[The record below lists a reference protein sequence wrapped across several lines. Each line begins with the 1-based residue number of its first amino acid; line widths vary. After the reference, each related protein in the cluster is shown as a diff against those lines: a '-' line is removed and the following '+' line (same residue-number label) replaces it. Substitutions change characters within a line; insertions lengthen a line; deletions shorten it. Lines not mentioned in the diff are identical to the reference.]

1 MKRLMFFLM
10 IGLFSCVS
18 AWSQGGDPFKH
29 LDESFAQKLSL
40 IAPGSKPF
48 HMKVS
53 VVDKNI
59 QNPLHSAEVEEWWA
73 APDQWRRVVT
83 SPEFS
88 QTAVQNGKQYFE
100 TNSTD
105 YMPWWISDLLR
116 ELTDPLPVDDLR
128 GVHFEHGGVEFGFN
142 CVSWQAQSSNGT
154 DKDVWGEG
162 LCFDSAGLLHSVFTP
177 SVVGEEFSKYEK
189 FGGKQIARY
198 FEIDTEGNHTVKAMV
213 TLLEPL
219 TPDASLFVVDDDTGY
234 DSRLRFVTVPEIDD
248 RSALP
253 NRPAVVWPET
263 VSHFPATGLA
273 LIEVRIDRAG
283 KVRSVRSIISDNRD
297 VDSGV
302 PAQVMKW
309 QFKPWIVDGAPVQV
323 NTTITLRWNVKV
335 EIPGQPAGV
344 QAQPAS
350 KWFAGARQANTL
362 RYDDGKPFHLHA
374 TIASCGGNS
383 TTQESYDEQWQSETN
398 WRREVDAGSAVA
410 VEARDGD
417 SFYREVTG
425 ADFAPAC
432 SADVFGIFD
441 DPVPAADEVYEA
453 DWQQELVS
461 FDGGMSERVRRGP
474 KNPDGTLPANT
485 YAFWFDPTTGSLRGL
500 HTEAPGG
507 DPQQTIY
514 GKFIAWEGKQVP
526 GQIELLENGNQ
537 VLLLTTDKIEDLG
550 TVPDSTFEI
559 AGVEPEKEKY
569 PDDYEGSV
577 SVSARLVFAYK
588 PANPPP
594 GSGTVVMEADLDR
607 YGRVESVTV
616 VQSAGLLLDEAAKQ
630 AAMTWVFEPAIFRNQ
645 AVPTR
650 VKFHI
655 RF

>member
-1 MKRLMFFLM
+1 
-10 IGLFSCVS
+10 
-18 AWSQGGDPFKH
+18 
-29 LDESFAQKLSL
+29 LDESFSQKLSL

-48 HMKVS
+48 HLKVS
-53 VVDKNI
+53 VVDKNL

-88 QTAVQNGKQYFE
+88 QTAVQNGKQYSE
-100 TNSTD
+100 TNSMD

-116 ELTDPLPVDDLR
+116 ELTDPLPVDDLKGLNLQR
-128 GVHFEHGGVEFGFN
+128 GGVEFGFN
-142 CVSWQAQSSNGT
+142 CVRWQAQSSNGT

-219 TPDASLFVVDDDTGY
+219 TSDASLFVVDHDTGY

-253 NRPAVVWPET
+253 NRPPIVWPES

-273 LIEVRIDRAG
+273 LIEVRIDREG
-283 KVRSVRSIISDNRD
+283 KVRSAESVISDNRD
-297 VDSGV
+297 VDSDV
-302 PAQVMKW
+302 PAQIMKW

-335 EIPGQPAGV
+335 EIPGQPTGV
-344 QAQPAS
+344 AAEPAS
-350 KWFAGARQANTL
+350 KWFAGARRVNTL
-362 RYDDGKPFHLHA
+362 RDEDGKPFHLHA
-374 TIASCGGNS
+374 TVANCGGS
-383 TTQESYDEQWQSETN
+383 TTIQESYDEQWQSPTK
-398 WRREVDAGSAVA
+398 WRREVDAGSVQT
-410 VEARDGD
+410 VEARDD
-417 SFYREVTG
+417 DNFYRQITG

-432 SADVFGIFD
+432 SADVLGIFD
-441 DPVPAADEVYEA
+441 DPIPAADEVYEA
-453 DWQQELVS
+453 DWQQELVP
-461 FDGGMSERVRRGP
+461 FDGGTSERIRRGP

-485 YAFWFDPTTGSLRGL
+485 YAFWFNPATRSLLGL

-507 DPQQTIY
+507 EEQQTTY
-514 GKFIAWEGKQVP
+514 GKFMAWEGKQVP
-526 GQIELLENGNQ
+526 GRIELLENGNQ
-537 VLLLTTDKIEDLG
+537 ALLLTSDKIEDLG
-550 TVPDSTFEI
+550 TVPDSTFGI
-559 AGVEPEKEKY
+559 AGIEPEKLRD

-577 SVSARLVFAYK
+577 SVSPRLVRAYK

-594 GSGTVVMEADLDR
+594 GSGTVVIEADLDR
-607 YGRVESVTV
+607 YGRVESVKV

-645 AVPTR
+645 AVPTK
-650 VKFHI
+650 VKFQI
-655 RF
+655 PF